1 VCAKSRASIGRGNQA
16 IKERFVMGSYHG
28 GGGKQAEAA
37 GELTELAQVASEHT
51 PESVERAL
59 AAAREELGMDVAFV
73 SECTESRLVFRKLIG
88 GAESFG
94 WREGESIPL
103 DDTYCRLLMEGRL
116 PHVIPDAKSD
126 ERVKWLDVTGEADIG
141 SYVGAAIRFSDGRL
155 YGTLCVLSHSPDPSL
170 NERDAM
176 FVRVLARM
184 VADQLEREEL
194 ELKNW
199 RLQIEAVGVRALLAA
214 LEARDGYTGE
224 HSAAVV
230 ELSASVGHSL
240 GLSEG
245 EVANVKQA
253 AMLHDLGKIGVP
265 DSILNKQGP
274 LKEEEWKMMQEHSV
288 IGERIV
294 ASIEDLAHLAPI
306 IRATH
311 ERWDGKGYP
320 DGLSGEQIPLASRI
334 VFACDA
340 WHAMNSER
348 PYRKALSSEEMIE
361 ELAKNAGQ
369 QFGPGVVQALMEVL
383 KTHRLQAPSRG
394 TETSETGR

>member
-1 VCAKSRASIGRGNQA
+1 VDG
-16 IKERFVMGSYHG
+16 YHG
-28 GGGKQAEAA
+28 VDGKQAEAA
-37 GELTELAQVASEHT
+37 GELSELAQAASERT

-73 SECTESRLVFRKLIG
+73 SECTDSKLVFRNLVG
-88 GAESFG
+88 DAESFG
-94 WREGESIPL
+94 WREDEGIPF

-116 PHVIPDAKSD
+116 PNVIPDAESD
-126 ERVKWLDVTGEADIG
+126 GRVKGLDVTGEADIG
-141 SYVGAAIRFSDGRL
+141 SYVGVPIKFSDGRI
-155 YGTLCVLSHSPDPSL
+155 YGTLCVLSHSPAPSL
-170 NERDAM
+170 KERDAM

-184 VADQLEREEL
+184 VADQIEREEL

-214 LEARDGYTGE
+214 LEARDGYTGD

-230 ELSASVGHSL
+230 ELSASVTRSL
-240 GLSEG
+240 GLSEE

-253 AMLHDLGKIGVP
+253 AMLHDLGKIGIP

-274 LKEEEWKMMQEHSV
+274 LDEEEWRVMQKHPV

-294 ASIEDLAHLAPI
+294 ASIEDLAHLVPI
-306 IRATH
+306 IRAAH

-340 WHAMNSER
+340 WHAMISDR
-348 PYRKALSSEEMIE
+348 PYRKALSSEAMIE
-361 ELAKNAGQ
+361 ELEKNAGQ
-369 QFGPGVVQALMEVL
+369 QFDPGVVQALMEIL
-383 KTHRLQAPSRG
+383 NPHRPQ
-394 TETSETGR
+394 